1 MWTCPRNVRNSL
13 IPSFYSIFR
22 IERRNNFKR
31 LLFTWPSL
39 SLFDHFLGLGGTY
52 LHTQCRASN
61 SCQGTMFPLFRKIA
75 HRPASVKNFEK
86 LISNPIGT
94 ETNDKKK
101 IRGWVGMGRVQAAE
115 ISRTRLSIN
124 RKYKAWKGRIE
135 TWPPIKLFHDLSC
148 AFYTS
153 KNVYRLTHIPS
164 PFLASTCCVG
174 DLFRSVSTSYLFS
187 SRFLPMV
194 TRLDFCFYKMSIK
207 NLTTVTYTFPSMS
220 RTISVR
226 GKEFSIYVP

>member
-1 MWTCPRNVRNSL
+1 
-13 IPSFYSIFR
+13 
-22 IERRNNFKR
+22 
-31 LLFTWPSL
+31 
-39 SLFDHFLGLGGTY
+39 
-52 LHTQCRASN
+52 
-61 SCQGTMFPLFRKIA
+61 
-75 HRPASVKNFEK
+75 
-86 LISNPIGT
+86 
-94 ETNDKKK
+94 
-101 IRGWVGMGRVQAAE
+101 MGRVQAAE

-226 GKEFSIYVP
+226 GKEFSIYVPQNSKILRIEVRSSVGKGETFNIYIFYCRRIFIQHEIEITRK